1 MTPLLLLLLVVLQL
15 TSRRTAVVGRTPGYS
30 DGDLG
35 LGDGGGVDLGLD
47 ASSGMG
53 GRYGS
58 DSSNHEVVVDPMAL
72 HLQQPQVLQDDPT
85 AWAPP
90 QLRRGQQRLGFNK
103 HAIVT
108 GYS

>member
-1 MTPLLLLLLVVLQL
+1 MCGCWVRVHV
-15 TSRRTAVVGRTPGYS
+15 AVRAVPMAVAGWMRERMG
-30 DGDLG
+30 G
-35 LGDGGGVDLGLD
+35 GGGVDLGLD

-53 GRYGS
+53 GRDGS
-58 DSSNHEVVVDPMAL
+58 DSCNHEVVGDPMAL